1 MGEKNRSNGSGSI
14 AKEKNGTYTAVLRY
28 ISNMDG
34 HMHTK
39 KKRGCKSEA
48 EANRVIKT
56 WNKEINSKDFVD
68 VRRDT
73 VEDFMTNWLETFKK
87 PDLKPT
93 SYDRLEMT
101 LKLHI
106 FPQLGKVQM
115 GRITADV
122 IQKHLNEMS
131 SADKSFSTI
140 KKVYDAFNACFK
152 WGVGS
157 RKLQYNPMGAVTI
170 PGASKQKKKAKSKNA
185 SKSTVKFYT
194 PEQQDA
200 LIAAA
205 TAKYPNGTPIYRFG
219 YVVPFLLN
227 TGLRLGELLG
237 LRWKRDVDFE
247 KRQISV
253 DNSLVIIKN
262 RDKKSTAKTVLLD
275 QDSVKSEA
283 GERKIYLNDE
293 ALDALRHLYELTGDQ
308 TYVLSTKQG
317 KPVQPSNIDRMLRNV
332 RERAGIQGSNL
343 GPHALRHSFA
353 TNLFRQHIDV
363 KVISE
368 LLGHSDVGVT
378 SNIYMHVMDDQR
390 KNALV
395 KITERKPQPAYEDKK
410 EEAT

>member
-1 MGEKNRSNGSGSI
+1 MAKRANGEGTIQKLDNGKYMALLRFRS
-14 AKEKNGTYTAVLRY
+14 YV
-28 ISNMDG
+28 DG
-34 HMHTK
+34 KIHSK
-39 KKRGCKSEA
+39 KKINCKSEA
-48 EANRVIKT
+48 EAKRVIKA
-56 WNKEINSKDFVD
+56 WRKEIDAADHVD
-68 VRRDT
+68 VRTDT
-73 VEDFMTNWLETFKK
+73 VEKFMTTWLNTFKK

-115 GRITADV
+115 GRITAEV
-122 IQKHLNEMS
+122 IQKHLNELS
-131 SADKSFSTI
+131 SSGKAFSTV

-152 WGVGS
+152 WGVS
-157 RKLQYNPMGAVTI
+157 ARRLQFNPMGAVSI
-170 PGASKQKKKAKSKNA
+170 PGAAKQKKKAQSKNA
-185 SKSTVKFYT
+185 AKSTVKFYT

-205 TAKYPNGTPIYRFG
+205 TSKYPTGTPIYRFG

-237 LRWKRDVDFE
+237 LQWKRDVDFD
-247 KRQISV
+247 KRQISI
-253 DNSLVIIKN
+253 DNSLVLVKN
-262 RDKKSTAKTVLLD
+262 RNTSSTSKTVLLD
-275 QDSVKSEA
+275 QDSVKSES

-293 ALDALRHLYELTGDQ
+293 ALDALRHLYELTGTQ
-308 TYVLSTKQG
+308 TYVLSTKKG

-353 TNLFRQHIDV
+353 TNLFRQHVDV
-363 KVISE
+363 KVISA
-368 LLGHSDVGVT
+368 LLGHADVGVT

-390 KNALV
+390 EDALI
-395 KITERKPQPAYEDKK
+395 KIADRKPQIADPDKK
-410 EEAT
+410 EGAT